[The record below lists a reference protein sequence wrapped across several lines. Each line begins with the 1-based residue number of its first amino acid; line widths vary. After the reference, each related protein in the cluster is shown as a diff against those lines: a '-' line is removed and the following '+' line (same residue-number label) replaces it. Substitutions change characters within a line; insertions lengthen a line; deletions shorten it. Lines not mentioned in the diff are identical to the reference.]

1 MLQQLHSGHC
11 GMARMKEIAQS
22 YFWWPGLDGSIEEK
36 AKTCSSCQKVRNVP
50 QLHLWDFPKEAW
62 QRVHVN
68 FAGPFEDKMFLVVFD
83 AHSKWP
89 EVAMV
94 RPTTAEKCL
103 VSSDRHSNSLA
114 TTDRS

>member
-1 MLQQLHSGHC
+1 
-11 GMARMKEIAQS
+11 MARMKEIAQS